1 MIRLSLL
8 LLIAVVALLSPFATS
23 NPSAQC
29 QIWCPAGDGQL
40 LVGAPL
46 GNRTVDFNING
57 TVSLTDLAFFA
68 AAWPPAPYA
77 MCRDLNN
84 DGFIG
89 LADLALFASHWNHA
103 GAFGALCN

>member
-1 MIRLSLL
+1 MVRLSLL

-40 LVGAPL
+40 LGGAPL

-57 TVSLTDLAFFA
+57 TVSLPDLAFFA
-68 AAWPPAPYA
+68 AGWPPQPYVL
-77 MCRDLNN
+77 CRDLNN
-84 DGFIG
+84 DGLIG
-89 LADLALFASHWNHA
+89 LPDLALFASHWSHVGA
-103 GAFGALCN
+103 GGALCN

>member
-1 MIRLSLL
+1 MIRPSLL
-8 LLIAVVALLSPFATS
+8 LLIAVAALLSPLASS
-23 NPSAQC
+23 NPSAHC

-40 LVGAPL
+40 LGGAPL

-57 TVSLTDLAFFA
+57 TVSLPDLALFA
-68 AAWPPAPYA
+68 AAWPPSPYVL
-77 MCRDLNN
+77 CRDLNN

-89 LADLALFASHWNHA
+89 LADLALFASHWGHA